1 MLANFSWVIPGLLAG
16 AALPGNGGSG
26 LAEDLQEL
34 RRLGIRHLVSL
45 TDAAERF
52 GPACVRAGLVWEYFP
67 IPEFDI
73 PEDAGAFHELVERLL
88 ARLSAGQAV
97 GVHCYAGV
105 GRTGLLLAC
114 LLGRYHRL
122 GAAETIRR
130 LRLLRPALETADQER
145 FVHRYLARIAARGF
159 LL

>member
-1 MLANFSWVIPGLLAG
+1 MLANFSWVIPERLAG
-16 AALPGNGGSG
+16 LAQPGLGGG
-26 LAEDLQEL
+26 LAADLAEL
-34 RRLGIRHLVSL
+34 GRLGIRCLVSL
-45 TDAAERF
+45 SEVADSF
-52 GPACVRAGLVWEYFP
+52 GPACVRAGLIWEYFP

-88 ARLSAGQAV
+88 ARLAAGQPV

-114 LLGRYHRL
+114 LLGRYRQL
-122 GAAETIRR
+122 GAAEVIRR
-130 LRLLRPALETADQER
+130 LRLLRPALETAEQER